1 MSILDAFACSDRT
14 AVVTG
19 ASRGIGR
26 AIALGLAEAGAD
38 VVPAARSED
47 ALETVAEEIEDR
59 GGESLVHPTDVT
71 DEDGVRE
78 LFDRVDEE
86 LGSADVLVNNA
97 GINPDDALGTP
108 EAIEMEGYDRT
119 LDVNLR
125 GAFLCTKVAA
135 ERELGS
141 VVNVASVG
149 GVVGLPRQHPYVAS
163 KHGLVG
169 LTKSTAID
177 WAPETRVNAVA
188 PGYVATELTE
198 EAMENEKLRESLL
211 SRTPLE
217 RFAEPEEIA
226 APVVFLASEAGS
238 YVTGTCLNV
247 DGGWCAR

>member
-1 MSILDAFACSDRT
+1 MSVLDALDCSDRT

-26 AIALGLAEAGAD
+26 AIALGLAEVGAD

-47 ALETVAEEIEDR
+47 ALETVVGEIEER
-59 GGESLVHPTDVT
+59 GGESLVQPTDVA
-71 DEDGVRE
+71 DEDAVRE
-78 LFDRVDEE
+78 LFDRVAREV
-86 LGSADVLVNNA
+86 GAVDVLVNNA
-97 GINPDDALGTP
+97 GINPDDALGAP
-108 EAIEMEGYDRT
+108 EAVEMEGYDRT

-125 GAFLCTKVAA
+125 GAFLCTKVAG
-135 ERELGS
+135 EGSVES

-169 LTKSTAID
+169 LTKSTSID

-198 EAMENEKLRESLL
+198 EVMENEKLRESLL

-226 APVVFLASEAGS
+226 APVVFLASDAAS